1 MPFCAKVPL
10 IEGEVRTVFDAFA
23 ELVAAEVIERHG
35 LGDQGSAHALSGL
48 EANGLAVDQWA
59 ASY

>member
-1 MPFCAKVPL
+1 M
-10 IEGEVRTVFDAFA
+10 RTVFDAFA